1 MSYRMFNN
9 IVKIL
14 NGDLTAKIGQVIQ
27 SRDLMDR
34 ACHFLNPSKFDGKCV
49 FEGMLWKNYD

>member
-1 MSYRMFNN
+1 MFNN